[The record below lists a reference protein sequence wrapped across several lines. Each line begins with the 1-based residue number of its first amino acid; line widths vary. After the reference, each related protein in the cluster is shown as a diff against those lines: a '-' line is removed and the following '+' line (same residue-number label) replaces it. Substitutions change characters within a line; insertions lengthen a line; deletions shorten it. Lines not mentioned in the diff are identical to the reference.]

1 MLVKGEHRGLQLG
14 AAALNCA
21 ARVLLEAV
29 KFLWHIDMLAA
40 ASVCISFGSAVA
52 GRVIS
57 GRMRNHWLKTH
68 SDDELDVIAIQL
80 VAYVVV
86 TITV

>member
-1 MLVKGEHRGLQLG
+1 MLVKGAHRGLQLG

-40 ASVCISFGSAVA
+40 ASVCMLWICCCRTGDI
-52 GRVIS
+52 RQ
-57 GRMRNHWLKTH
+57 
-68 SDDELDVIAIQL
+68 DEESLAQN
-80 VAYVVV
+80 AFR
-86 TITV
+86 

>member
-1 MLVKGEHRGLQLG
+1 MCDRMLVKGAHRGLQLG

-40 ASVCISFGSAVA
+40 ASVCI
-52 GRVIS
+52 
-57 GRMRNHWLKTH
+57 T
-68 SDDELDVIAIQL
+68 LDLLLQDG
-80 VAYVVV
+80 
-86 TITV
+86 